1 MTIKMKNFKAKKISK
16 HIVKKK
22 LIIPQNIGYFL
33 FFCYFFLNVVS
44 INRFYVTSFKL
55 SKNNVKINLSERFI
69 ERCDELLTC
78 DACLNVGQ
86 SCGWCYTDGLCKSG
100 NTIGPT
106 VINGCNWA
114 DWQISKCQNR
124 SCESYTNILSCISQT
139 DCFWCESEG
148 SSNCLDINSKITTNC
163 KKYTDNSDYLKNSKS
178 IQNMVQNN
186 IFNENLEK
194 LGEYEENKNEDQKND
209 SKTQYIN
216 QSNKIIENVK
226 INFYNESLT
235 VDKNQNNGEISN
247 CSTKKKSDSSL
258 DFLNYKKFLNGL
270 NIWFKT
276 KLILKNTLFNSVK
289 NPAGTFKYQ
298 MQNNLPLKNSLTLD
312 IGKDFDSQLFNLL
325 SGNSKK
331 QMVELSRRYALDL
344 LKSMFKFTHTESDEY
359 KVTIDKKNYKGVQY
373 YLLIGKLAGLKWVDF
388 LKSKKIEI
396 DEIHKLLEIPKEVI
410 NIIEGRDYNQENTFK
425 SLNKTSKNMQNSTSK
440 KAPYW
445 DKYNL
450 NFSQILKKQ
459 NKLCLM
465 YPFRLLSNDLAALKF
480 QNKKWQKLPG
490 TNFTLKSYL
499 NSTIFVYQKINL
511 YGSFKNFKSVTFQN
525 ENDFKSLSTLKTGKF
540 NQISTNNYMLFNM
553 QPGINHLYSAYY
565 SENFKLKKSEENNII
580 VTNILEFPNMN
591 VDTSKSSKFN
601 IKNYLYNTDL
611 VQFKIKEL
619 TRQLKIDTKD
629 YANYY
634 SINPSDINT
643 INCLIFYN
651 IFIPHNR
658 VDRNLFFKLELTLT
672 SGETKNFFGEAISAN
687 SIWIPAMNILKN
699 VGGFMMVSLPKGI
712 YDANIIAKPILENFK
727 LEKLDESLY
736 NIDPYKSSQNNTLLD
751 KIINKND
758 KKWKQIKSA
767 NGMKNN
773 LKPKGIINGGNNH
786 KNEKNH
792 KNLENSKNS
801 KKNLPNKNNNITTNN
816 NVSNIT
822 KQTLLKK
829 HTGNST
835 KSNMHNNTKIK
846 TNPKDIYSNITQ
858 SKAKH
863 HNSTLKHSSFQNIS
877 SQINHHKQNST
888 TNISST
894 LNSTHSKKKKSK
906 KKNNLTE
913 TNITESKGNRKNNI
927 DSNFDQMILDEI
939 TYTFMELENIIKNLD
954 DTNPTNS
961 KKKKKNKKKKAH
973 NEKSSHNSDNST
985 KIVNEKNVPSLKG
998 KKNPEINVD
1007 SKNHFSSL
1015 QIGKQNLEFFSKL
1028 SNYSVSQGIVDDFIK
1043 KNNFKINNLK
1053 EIGEISILKLPVTST
1068 FYTLTLKN
1076 SFSFKGSH
1084 ELNNIPNLK
1093 KNFKI
1098 TTERNVLIHTNI
1110 VLTLSQLVEFE
1121 FRIYINGKDLCD
1133 SPLKTKKEHVVS
1145 INNIIIE
1152 KLQPGD
1158 YSVEL
1163 LYMANKEGI
1172 ANMLDNDWDII
1183 SLNILL
1189 LETE

>member
-1 MTIKMKNFKAKKISK
+1 MTIKMKNFKAKKITK

-22 LIIPQNIGYFL
+22 LIIAQNLGYFL
-33 FFCYFFLNVVS
+33 FFCYFLLNIVS
-44 INRFYVTSFKL
+44 INRLYVTSFKL
-55 SKNNVKINLSERFI
+55 SKNNVKINLSEKFI

-106 VINGCNWA
+106 VINGCKWA
-114 DWQISKCQNR
+114 DWQTSKCQNR
-124 SCESYTNILSCISQT
+124 SCHTYTNILSCLSQT

-148 SSNCLDINSKITTNC
+148 SSNCLDINSKITSNC
-163 KKYTDNSDYLKNSKS
+163 KKNTDNSDYLKNFKS

-194 LGEYEENKNEDQKND
+194 LGEYEDNKNEDQKND

-216 QSNKIIENVK
+216 QSNKIIKNVNL
-226 INFYNESLT
+226 NFYNESLT
-235 VDKNQNNGEISN
+235 INKNQNNEEISN
-247 CSTKKKSDSSL
+247 YSKNKKSDSSL
-258 DFLNYKKFLNGL
+258 EFLNYKKFLNGL

-312 IGKDFDSQLFNLL
+312 IGKDFDSKLFNLL

-373 YLLIGKLAGLKWVDF
+373 YLLIGKLAGLKWVEF

-396 DEIHKLLEIPKEVI
+396 VEIHKLLEIPKEVI

-425 SLNKTSKNMQNSTSK
+425 SLNRTSKNMQNSTSK
-440 KAPYW
+440 KAPDW

-459 NKLCLM
+459 NKLSLM

-480 QNKKWQKLPG
+480 QNQKWQKLPG

-511 YGSFKNFKSVTFQN
+511 YGSFINYKSVTFQN
-525 ENDFKSLSTLKTGKF
+525 ENDLKSLSTLKTGKF
-540 NQISTNNYMLFNM
+540 NQISTNNYMLFNL

-565 SENFKLKKSEENNII
+565 SENFKLKKSEENNLI

-601 IKNYLYNTDL
+601 IKNYLNNTDL

-619 TRQLKIDTKD
+619 TRQLKIDTKN

-651 IFIPHNR
+651 VFIPHNR
-658 VDRNLFFKLELTLT
+658 VNRNLFFKLELSQT
-672 SGETKNFFGEAISAN
+672 SGETKNFFGEAITAN

-712 YDANIIAKPILENFK
+712 YDANIIVKPILENFK
-727 LEKLDESLY
+727 LEKLDESFY
-736 NIDPYKSSQNNTLLD
+736 NIDPYKASQNNTLLD
-751 KIINKND
+751 KIINKKG
-758 KKWKQIKSA
+758 KKCKKKNSA
-767 NGMKNN
+767 NGMKDNP
-773 LKPKGIINGGNNH
+773 KPTGIKNGGNNNN
-786 KNEKNH
+786 KNM
-792 KNLENSKNS
+792 
-801 KKNLPNKNNNITTNN
+801 KKNLPHKNNNNTIHKNA
-816 NVSNIT
+816 SSIT

-829 HTGNST
+829 HTANST
-835 KSNMHNNTKIK
+835 KSNMHNHTKIK
-846 TNPKDIYSNITQ
+846 SNPKDIYSNITQ
-858 SKAKH
+858 SKGKH

-877 SQINHHKQNST
+877 SQINHQNNKT
-888 TNISST
+888 NNISST

-906 KKNNLTE
+906 KKNNSTE
-913 TNITESKGNRKNNI
+913 ASITESKGNRKNNI
-927 DSNFDQMILDEI
+927 YTKFDQMVLDEI

-973 NEKSSHNSDNST
+973 NETSSHNPDNST
-985 KIVNEKNVPSLKG
+985 KIVNEKNNPSLKG

-1007 SKNHFSSL
+1007 SKNHFSTL
-1015 QIGKQNLEFFSKL
+1015 QIGKQNQEFFSKL

-1133 SPLKTKKEHVVS
+1133 SPLKSKKEHVVS